1 MLQTI
6 EIEIDDTGHI
16 HPLEA
21 ISRPLKGRAL
31 LTLLNPETQINQ
43 ARGSA
48 EQALTLLDSPRFQDR
63 PRADP
68 KEVAQRIDN
77 LRNG

>member
-6 EIEIDDTGHI
+6 EIEIDDTGRI

-21 ISRPLKGRAL
+21 ISVLLKGRAL
-31 LTLLNPETQINQ
+31 LTLFPPEIPLNKE
-43 ARGSA
+43 RGLA
-48 EQALTLLDSPRFQDR
+48 AQALALLDSQRFRDR

-77 LRNG
+77 IRND